1 MTTVQPNA
9 FLTGIYQ
16 LLVTN
21 MGLLSF
27 PNANPCQGE
36 LQTPQS
42 VPTFVM
48 LQLQDQ
54 CFLHGS
60 GSCSKDKSK

>member
-9 FLTGIYQ
+9 FLTGKHQ

-21 MGLLSF
+21 MGLSSF
-27 PNANPCQGE
+27 PSANPCQGQ

-42 VPTFVM
+42 VPTLVM
-48 LQLQDQ
+48 LQLQNQ
-54 CFLHGS
+54 YFVHGS